1 MKHDMFLIFCLKSQ
15 QHRDLKRPRLFVLL
29 SIIKMFFSELAY
41 YFFLIFCI
49 KLGNYRCYKV
59 IGPDFSQIW
68 AKITLKLKY
77 FLFFEKFVN
86 FFLKAMQNESSFD
99 SWRSIANPM
108 SGKSLVLEL
117 LPKMFVANQIAG
129 FFKV

>member
-1 MKHDMFLIFCLKSQ
+1 M
-15 QHRDLKRPRLFVLL
+15 
-29 SIIKMFFSELAY
+29 
-41 YFFLIFCI
+41 
-49 KLGNYRCYKV
+49 
-59 IGPDFSQIW
+59 GPDFSQIW

-77 FLFFEKFVN
+77 FLFFEKFVI
-86 FFLKAMQNESSFD
+86 FFLKPMQHESSFD
-99 SWRSIANPM
+99 SWRSIANLM